1 MVAPV
6 EFSNPKT
13 WPIAADNKGVANEN
27 VVAVPAIN
35 AKIAIKSMTFP
46 IHPSTLS
53 FKIGRHASENFCFST
68 LRTCNMKPNATA
80 NII

>member
-1 MVAPV
+1 M
-6 EFSNPKT
+6 
-13 WPIAADNKGVANEN
+13 AAERSGVAREN

-53 FKIGRHASENFCFST
+53 PKRGRQASENFCFST
-68 LRTCNMKPNATA
+68 LRLCNINPKATA
-80 NII
+80 NMM